1 MKGISFITDE
11 KNNKTAVIIDLKTFE
26 SKNEEV
32 HEYLDVLIAESRK
45 NEPVIDW
52 ETAKKQLKKS
62 GKL

>member
-11 KNNKTAVIIDLKTFE
+11 KNKKTAIVIDIKTIE

-45 NEPVIDW
+45 NEPVMDW
-52 ETAKKQLKKS
+52 QTAKKQLKKA

>member
-11 KNNKTAVIIDLKTFE
+11 KNKKTAIVIDIKTIE

-32 HEYLDVLIAESRK
+32 HEYLDVLIAETRK
-45 NEPVIDW
+45 NEPVMGWQI
-52 ETAKKQLKKS
+52 AKKQLKKA

>member
-11 KNNKTAVIIDLKTFE
+11 KNKKTAIVIDLKTME

-45 NEPVIDW
+45 NEPTINW